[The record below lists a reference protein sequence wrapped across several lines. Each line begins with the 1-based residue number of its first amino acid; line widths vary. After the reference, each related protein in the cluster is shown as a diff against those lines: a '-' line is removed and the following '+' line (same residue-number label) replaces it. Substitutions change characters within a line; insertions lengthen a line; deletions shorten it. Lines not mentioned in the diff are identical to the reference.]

1 MLEQLKLKW
10 VDVLMEKVK
19 RGSTNQKKLKKAFL
33 IPCTQ
38 SFFVAL
44 PISDLVFHGCGIW
57 NRRILHYSP
66 GSALSAKHINLF
78 HMLFIE

>member
-19 RGSTNQKKLKKAFL
+19 RGSTNQKKLKNAFL

-38 SFFVAL
+38 SFFCSLAYFRLGVSWL
-44 PISDLVFHGCGIW
+44 WDW
-57 NRRILHYSP
+57 
-66 GSALSAKHINLF
+66 
-78 HMLFIE
+78 E